1 MATQPTKMN
10 IIKQVLTGHKNGLSV
25 RKMADMY
32 SISPTTVQ
40 RYLKM
45 ASEDPLGIDALLRL
59 EDPELNHR
67 FNGGN
72 PAYCDR
78 RFEDFKTR
86 IAYFEQELKKPN
98 MINYGLYPVI

>member
-32 SISPTTVQ
+32 SLSPTTVQ

-59 EDPELNHR
+59 EDPPIVTDVLRTSRHAFPILSR
-67 FNGGN
+67 S
-72 PAYCDR
+72 
-78 RFEDFKTR
+78 
-86 IAYFEQELKKPN
+86 
-98 MINYGLYPVI
+98 